1 MRVGAGFRADL
12 RLESSIVFF
21 PPQGKEFPQD
31 APRLAEVA
39 NDANVSAAGWI
50 EVPLRRWPVTFAA
63 RYERSLTT
71 LGFDVHDQA
80 VIVEAGFELR

>member
-1 MRVGAGFRADL
+1 
-12 RLESSIVFF
+12 
-21 PPQGKEFPQD
+21 
-31 APRLAEVA
+31 
-39 NDANVSAAGWI
+39 
-50 EVPLRRWPVTFAA
+50 VTFAA